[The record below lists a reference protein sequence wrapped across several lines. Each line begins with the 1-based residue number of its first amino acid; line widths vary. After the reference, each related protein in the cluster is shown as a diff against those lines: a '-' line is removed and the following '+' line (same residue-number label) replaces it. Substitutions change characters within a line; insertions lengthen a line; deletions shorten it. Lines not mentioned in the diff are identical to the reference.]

1 MAKRL
6 NYEIGFKADTTQLK
20 KDVQSV
26 LSTLQALSSRK
37 VDLGIDDSIREGA
50 RAALELQQHLGNAF
64 NVDTGKINLSTLT
77 KTFKESGI
85 SLQDYALKLQRL
97 GPEGEKAFLQVAQ
110 AIVQAET
117 PLKTTN
123 KMMKE
128 LWVTMKNTI
137 RWEITSS
144 ALHGFIGKLETAYGY
159 AQDLNESLN
168 NIRIVTSKSKDDMKE
183 FAKQANEAAKAL
195 NTTTVEYTDASLIYY
210 QQGDT
215 DDIVEEKTRVTIE
228 AANAAGTSA
237 AQMSEY
243 LTAVWNSY
251 QAGADSLESFV
262 DKMAAVG
269 AATASSLE
277 EISTAMTKVASTAN
291 TVGVD
296 MDQLTSIIATVASV
310 TRVSPETVGTAYKTI
325 FARIG
330 DLKVG
335 KTLDDSTT
343 LGTVS
348 STLAKAD
355 IDILKMNGDL
365 RNMGDIVE
373 EIGDKWQ
380 TWNTAQKTAIAQA
393 IAGKRQYTQLIAL
406 FDNWDMYRSTL
417 DISRTSEGTLQEQA
431 EIYGESW
438 EAARDRVSA
447 AAEGIYDSL
456 INDDFFIGLDNV
468 LTPTLGLIE
477 DLIDGIGGFSGLV
490 SVTGALFT
498 KVYGTQ
504 LSESLRKAAQSVRIL
519 TTEEEKRNQVTRDQ
533 ALQATDLLST
543 NKFEVEYL
551 KKRNELQNQLNQ
563 KNKNLTDEQRQRLG
577 FELQIADAMK
587 QQVVELD
594 KEIAD
599 NDRRVK
605 QAIQKETGNSMM
617 LLYQYED
624 EPENKYESVMKD
636 AYQKSANPEMK
647 DYTEEKALQVIGSLY
662 AKQAAEQGKVLT
674 KTEQTSKAEEYITV
688 QRQKS
693 LNNIVKIGEKA
704 AIMLGTLQQYREAL
718 KHIDKTVDDNVKK
731 QELINELI
739 ESTKNILRKTDFS
752 KDFGDKFQNIQDP
765 KKLRQEIFEI
775 GKKYTEQQKAIIAN
789 ENIQEDVAEG
799 LRDLGLERG
808 LLTARELTA
817 QEQVYQ
823 QISKSNNIL
832 EEHNKSTKD
841 WANTI
846 VDISNNLFNIG
857 TLYNSIT
864 GFVDVLTD
872 ENASAGDIIGGFVSA
887 LPTAAFAVAELG
899 KGLKDSATQGGLLGK
914 AITKAGGATTSLGKG
929 LTALGGPLGV
939 IAGLV
944 VSIGA
949 KFAFEKISNYIN
961 RYEIAIE
968 EANSALQT
976 QTELYDTL
984 NKKYSDL
991 LTNIA
996 DYQDSKKALLE
1007 LTKGTQQWKKE
1018 VEALNQQVLSLI
1030 EKYPSLRFTID
1041 DNGVYQIAEE
1051 DLEKIEQEQANV
1063 KTRALIA
1070 QYQAQ
1075 NEVNNKEIEKAQK
1088 EMQDSTDSLLT
1099 NYFGS
1104 NRNKKYFKD
1113 FENTSI
1119 SSLTSDENLNK
1130 TVNQLSKTRSVI
1142 LEEENNLLKHQ
1153 EVAMINDIEATN
1165 DNIKLKKNENKLRQ
1179 DEINRLTY
1187 STYNNEIYDTSKD
1200 QNLITFALNNRSEG
1214 KLDEAKTK
1222 LPKDL
1227 KTLGEDYLNK
1237 FLGEG
1242 YTFDSSNSSRLSNE
1256 MVFIDEAGN
1265 KIVKTVTDVENAIA
1279 QTLMYTQETFATE
1292 VNDINN
1298 SISEISP
1305 LAKKIANKFAVDTE
1319 AALDELNSFPQAIQD
1334 KIIEELSRIDLGFDD
1349 IATLDKNYIPTRD
1362 AYIQAQGQEENSD
1375 FVNAIKSL
1383 NDEDFTVAAGLN
1395 IADFEE
1401 LNEYLAEVY
1410 RIQAENNRDNLTKLD
1425 SIISK
1430 IQEAEELTVEEQNI
1444 VNEIA
1449 GVANSTIV
1457 LAKSGNENILD
1468 LLKAQRE
1475 EYEKQQT
1482 RAKAINQ
1489 IEFIAGLDEKSVEDL
1504 KDQLHQE
1511 LLDNEWEIL
1520 LTVDTDIQS
1529 DLKDIE
1535 NTFSALNR
1543 LNDILSD
1550 GLVVTNEEYNE
1561 LDKLF
1566 PEILANATTT
1576 ADGMYQLNQEQVEGI
1591 RTTKEEYL
1599 TAEIDKV
1606 KASIQ
1611 TQIDLENLTIK
1622 ELENQ
1627 KSIIDQ
1633 MLNGEISFAD
1643 GKKKL
1648 NQAISHQQV
1657 VEQAKTAVQAGD
1669 INASELDNYI
1679 KNLDERAKADSQ
1691 YYTKLNAMHMAMAD
1705 GQFKEAY
1712 SLAQGLYGINS
1723 GVSGIST
1730 VTSNTTGVDLAT
1742 YDIDTINGLLGAIDE
1757 EDDSNKQL
1765 IQDIL
1770 KVQSNNYAAEIKIRQ
1785 DKVTEWEKD
1794 LNQLDNRLKLVG
1806 TRTPQGG
1813 NSKTSAEQE
1822 AQIKELEKIADRYH
1836 IITREIE
1843 YQEQLLS
1850 EIEEQIDRTYGGTKL
1865 DNYKKQLES
1874 INKLIE
1880 LEREKLKEAQGYLD
1894 LDKNILNSLGVNATY
1909 DPNSLNIM
1917 NYDEIMKQHDD
1928 KANYYN
1934 SLSAS
1939 EQEAREKEIE
1949 EFESYW
1955 EKVQSALNNYEDS
1968 VDKLKEQEEKVNK
1981 ELRERED
1988 VILQDIAYEIELHIN
2003 VKEAKQELRDFMVS
2017 VQESYGDYLDHGL
2030 NILNLNTEEV
2040 KDEMRII
2047 EDYRN
2052 QYNSLMA
2059 ELRNNN
2065 SNTQEIREQLDDVR
2079 SGLISAGE
2087 ALLDYIEML
2096 EEQLPDALAAVRD
2109 RFEQFTNI
2117 LDHNTDVLDSISSLL
2132 ELQGV
2137 LMKTSDGFNKY
2148 QNILNESLEASLANA
2163 TLQSQMYQEIKQRLI
2178 ETENKLNQA
2187 TEGTELYEILRKQ
2200 RDALLEEYQTYQDD
2214 MLAAAQ
2220 ATLEAAQ
2227 EMYLNSISKAAQDFE
2242 NILTRNLGFD
2252 LLQMQYDNFIDEND
2266 RYLDEIN
2273 RIYETTTLNNKV
2285 QSALD
2290 NSTSQYATQ
2299 RLKALQE
2306 EFDLIQSRNKLSEY
2320 DIDIMNAKY
2329 ELTMRQIAL
2338 EEAQNAKT
2346 NLRLTRDAS
2355 GNWTYQYGA
2364 DQTAIDE
2371 AQSAVNDAQ
2380 NEWYN
2385 IAKNQVTEV
2394 TGEIINTWKEMKDA
2408 IEETYSDL
2416 ELTTEERE
2424 AKIAEIRE
2432 YYSQKILDLENMKQ
2446 IAIKDMTDAGSL
2458 VIDDFANN
2466 YGENLDNMTQN
2477 VENFDS
2483 IFNNCIDSME
2493 EASRNY
2499 QDVITKVNEEV
2510 GITYEDLAK
2519 QLNDISTSTDLAKE
2533 AGEIF
2538 ADSAWNNIDKIMGE
2552 VDAMSAL
2559 IDKMR
2564 EYLNL
2569 VSNISGN
2576 INSGLEGMVDNYHQ
2590 DIAAAMA
2597 QYILGGGNV
2606 NDVTF
2611 AALATARNNKA
2622 AASGQKTSSL
2632 DEYKMQY
2639 SNASM
2644 NALSKWANNIT
2655 QEDYQKLLQS
2665 IGAFN
2670 TGGYTGSFDGAK
2682 LAFLHQKE
2690 LILNPND
2697 TENILN
2703 AVNTIRAIEPSVLN
2717 NIIQSLNNNMLANR
2731 MLMQNGLY
2739 SSYFNGLSNDKI
2751 VQQVVS
2757 IQADFPGVNSAIEIQ
2772 TALENIVNEAAQYAN
2787 SK

>member
-26 LSTLQALSSRK
+26 LSTLQTLSSRK

-50 RAALELQQHLGNAF
+50 RAALELQQHLENAF

-97 GPEGEKAFLQVAQ
+97 GPEGEQAFLQVAQ

-117 PLKTTN
+117 PLRTTN
-123 KMMKE
+123 KMMQE
-128 LWVTMKNTI
+128 LWVTMKNTM
-137 RWEITSS
+137 RWQITSS
-144 ALHGFIGKLETAYGY
+144 ALHGFIGRLETAYGY

-168 NIRIVTSKSKDDMKE
+168 NIRIVTSKNTDDMKE

-215 DDIVEEKTRVTIE
+215 DDIVEEKTRITIE

-251 QAGADSLESFV
+251 QAGAEALESFV

-335 KTLDDSTT
+335 ETLDDGTS
-343 LGTVS
+343 LGAVS
-348 STLAKAD
+348 NTLAKAD
-355 IDILKMNGDL
+355 VDILNMNGDL
-365 RNMGDIVE
+365 RDMGEVVE

-380 TWNTAQKTAIAQA
+380 VWNTAQKTAVAQA

-431 EIYGESW
+431 EIYGEGW

-456 INDDFFIGLDNV
+456 INDEFFIGLDNV

-477 DLIDGIGGFSGLV
+477 DLIDGMGGFAGVASA
-490 SVTGALFT
+490 TGALFT
-498 KVYGTQ
+498 KVYGNQ
-504 LSESLRKAAQSVRIL
+504 LSESLRNTAQWIRTV
-519 TTEEEKRNQVTRDQ
+519 TKEEEKRNQVTRNQ
-533 ALQATDLLST
+533 ALQATNVFFGGDGAS
-543 NKFEVEYL
+543 KFEVQYL
-551 KKRNELQNQLNQ
+551 KQRNEIQNQLNQ
-563 KNKNLTDEQRQRLG
+563 KNKNLTEEQRRQLE
-577 FELQIADAMK
+577 FELQIADVMK
-587 QQVVELD
+587 QQVVELNKETEAID
-594 KEIAD
+594 K
-599 NDRRVK
+599 
-605 QAIQKETGNSMM
+605 QIQKTIKKQTNSI
-617 LLYQYED
+617 LLSQYE
-624 EPENKYESVMKD
+624 EPEDKYKSAMIY
-636 AYQKSANPEMK
+636 AYQKSVNPEIK
-647 DYTEEKALQVIGSLY
+647 DYTEEKALQIIGNLY

-674 KTEQTSKAEEYITV
+674 KTEQISKAEGYIAV

-693 LNNIVKIGEKA
+693 LNQIVELGQKASIILGVIKQYKETLNRINQMTDENI
-704 AIMLGTLQQYREAL
+704 
-718 KHIDKTVDDNVKK
+718 DK
-731 QELINELI
+731 QELINKLNQ
-739 ESTKNILRKTDFS
+739 STKNILKQTEFS
-752 KDFGDKFQNIQDP
+752 QGLGSGFWSTQDP
-765 KKLRQEIFEI
+765 EKLLEKMINA
-775 GKKYTEQQKAIIAN
+775 GTVYANQQKAIIKN
-789 ENIQEDVAEG
+789 ENIQLDVAET
-799 LRDLGLERG
+799 LIDLGLEKG

-817 QEQVYQ
+817 TDQVNQ
-823 QISKSNNIL
+823 QLDNTTKIINANN
-832 EEHNKSTKD
+832 KATKD
-841 WANTI
+841 WADIT
-846 VDISNNLFNIG
+846 VDISNNLFNISMM
-857 TLYNSIT
+857 YNSLTSIK
-864 GFVDVLTD
+864 DILTD
-872 ENASAGDIIGGFVSA
+872 ENASASDIIGGLMSS
-887 LPTAAFAVAELG
+887 LPTIAFAISSLG
-899 KGLKDSATQGGLLGK
+899 KDLKESATQGGLLGK
-914 AITKAGGATTSLGKG
+914 AITKAGGATTLLGKG

-944 VSIGA
+944 ASIGV
-949 KFAFEKISNYIN
+949 KFAFEKIYDYIN

-996 DYQDSKKALLE
+996 DYKDGKNALFE
-1007 LTKGTQQWKKE
+1007 LTKGTQEWKEE

-1041 DNGVYQIAEE
+1041 DNGIYQIAEE
-1051 DLEKIEQEQANV
+1051 DLEKIEQEQANIR
-1063 KTRALIA
+1063 TNALIA

-1075 NEVNNKEIEKAQK
+1075 NEVNNKEIEKVQK
-1088 EMQDSTDSLLT
+1088 EIQDSTKSLLT

-1104 NRNKKYFKD
+1104 SRNKEYFKD
-1113 FENTSI
+1113 FEDTSI
-1119 SSLTSDENLNK
+1119 SSLISDENLNK
-1130 TVNQLSKTRSVI
+1130 TINKLLETRSVI
-1142 LEEENNLLKHQ
+1142 LEEENNLFKQ
-1153 EVAMINDIEATN
+1153 FEVAMINNIEAM
-1165 DNIKLKKNENKLRQ
+1165 DDSIELKKKENKLRQ

-1187 STYNNEIYDTSKD
+1187 STYNNETYDTSED
-1200 QNLITFALNNRSEG
+1200 QNLITFALNNRNEG
-1214 KLDEAKTK
+1214 KIEEAKK
-1222 LPKDL
+1222 QLPKDL
-1227 KTLGEDYLNK
+1227 KTLGESYLNQ

-1242 YTFDSSNSSRLSNE
+1242 YTFDSGNSSRLE
-1256 MVFIDEAGN
+1256 DKMIFIDEAGN
-1265 KIVKTVTDVENAIA
+1265 KIIKTVTDVENALA
-1279 QTLMYTQETFATE
+1279 QKAIYTDETFAAE

-1298 SISEISP
+1298 SISKLSP
-1305 LAKKIANKFAVDTE
+1305 LSKKIANQYTIDTE
-1319 AALDELNSFPQAIQD
+1319 AALDELNKLPENIQT
-1334 KIIEELSRIDLGFDD
+1334 KIIDELEKSNLGFKG
-1349 IATLDKNYIPTRD
+1349 ISNLDSNYIPTRE
-1362 AYIQAQGQEENSD
+1362 AYIQAQGQKQNTS
-1375 FVNAIKSL
+1375 FINAIQSL
-1383 NDEDFTVAAGLN
+1383 TDEDFTVAAGLN
-1395 IADFEE
+1395 LADFNT

-1410 RIQAENNRDNLTKLD
+1410 RIQAENNRNNLTQLD
-1425 SIISK
+1425 SIINK
-1430 IQEAEELTVEEQNI
+1430 IKEAEELTVAEQNI

-1449 GVANSTIV
+1449 GVANSTLV
-1457 LAKSGNENILD
+1457 LAKSGNEEILD
-1468 LLKAQRE
+1468 LLEAQRE
-1475 EYEKQQT
+1475 EYERQQK

-1489 IEFIAGLDEKSVEDL
+1489 IEFITKLDEKGIDSLE
-1504 KDQLHQE
+1504 KQLHQE

-1529 DLKDIE
+1529 DLNDIE
-1535 NTFSALNR
+1535 NAFSALNR

-1550 GLVVTNEEYNE
+1550 GLVVTNAEYDE
-1561 LDKLF
+1561 LNNLF
-1566 PEILANATTT
+1566 PKILSNATVT
-1576 ADGMYQLNQEQVEGI
+1576 ADGMYQLNQEQVEAI
-1591 RTTKEEYL
+1591 RTNKEEYL

-1611 TQIDLENLTIK
+1611 TQIDLENLTIA

-1633 MLNGEISFAD
+1633 MLKGEIDFAD
-1643 GKKKL
+1643 GKEQL
-1648 NQAISHQQV
+1648 NQAVNRQKA
-1657 VEQAKTAVQAGD
+1657 VEQAKAAVQAGD

-1679 KNLDERAKADSQ
+1679 KNLDQRAQADSQ
-1691 YYTKLNAMHMAMAD
+1691 YYTKLNAMHMAMANRN
-1705 GQFKEAY
+1705 FKEAY
-1712 SLAQGLYGINS
+1712 SLAQELYGINS
-1723 GVSGIST
+1723 GISGINT
-1730 VTSNTTGVDLAT
+1730 VTSSTTGVDLAT
-1742 YDIDTINGLLGAIDE
+1742 YDIDTINGLLGAIDD
-1757 EDDSNKQL
+1757 DDSNKQL

-1770 KVQSNNYAAEIKIRQ
+1770 KVQSDNYQAEIDIRKN
-1785 DKVTEWEKD
+1785 KVAEWEND
-1794 LNQLDNRLKLVG
+1794 LTKLDNRLKLIN
-1806 TRTPQGG
+1806 TRNPQD
-1813 NSKTSAEQE
+1813 SKRSAKQE
-1822 AQIKELEKIADRYH
+1822 AQLKELEEIADRYH

-1843 YQEQLLS
+1843 YQEQLLG
-1850 EIEEQIDRTYGGTKL
+1850 EIEEQINRTYGGAKL
-1865 DNYKKQLES
+1865 DGYKKQLES
-1874 INKLIE
+1874 INRLIE
-1880 LEREKLKEAQGYLD
+1880 LEREKLKEAEGYLN
-1894 LDKNILNSLGVNATY
+1894 LDKNILNSLGINAIY
-1909 DPNSLNIM
+1909 DPNSLNIS

-1934 SLSAS
+1934 SLSAA

-1949 EFESYW
+1949 EFEAYW
-1955 EKVQSALNNYEDS
+1955 EKVQTALDNYEDS
-1968 VDKLKEQEEKVNK
+1968 VDKLREQEEKVNK
-1981 ELRERED
+1981 ELREREN
-1988 VILQDIAYEIELHIN
+1988 VILEDIAYEIELHID
-2003 VKEAKQELRDFMVS
+2003 VKEAKQELRDFMIS
-2017 VQESYGDYLDHGL
+2017 IQESYGDYLDHGL

-2040 KDEMRII
+2040 KDEMQMI

-2065 SNTQEIREQLDDVR
+2065 SNTEEIKQQLDSVR
-2079 SGLISAGE
+2079 SGLISSGE

-2096 EEQLPDALAAVRD
+2096 EEQLPDALSAVRD

-2117 LDHNTDVLDSISSLL
+2117 LDHNTNVLDSISSLL

-2163 TLQSQMYQEIKQRLI
+2163 TLQSQMYQEIRQRLI

-2200 RDALLEEYQTYQDD
+2200 RDALLEEYQTYQND

-2220 ATLEAAQ
+2220 ATLQAAQ
-2227 EMYLNSISKAAQDFE
+2227 EMYLNSISKAAQEFE
-2242 NILTRNLGFD
+2242 NILTRDLGFD

-2273 RIYETTTLNNKV
+2273 RIYETTALNNKV

-2290 NSTSQYATQ
+2290 SSTSLYATQ

-2320 DIDIMNAKY
+2320 DIEIMNAKY

-2364 DQTAIDE
+2364 DQAAIDE
-2371 AQSAVNDAQ
+2371 AQSAVDDAQ

-2385 IAKNQVTEV
+2385 IAKDQVTEV

-2446 IAIKDMTDAGSL
+2446 IAIKDMTEAGSL

-2483 IFNNCIDSME
+2483 IFNDCINSME
-2493 EASRNY
+2493 EASQNY
-2499 QDVITKVNEEV
+2499 QDVITEVNEQV
-2510 GITYEDLAK
+2510 GITYEDLAN
-2519 QLNDISTSTDLAKE
+2519 QLDDVSTSTDLAKE
-2533 AGEIF
+2533 AGEAF
-2538 ADSAWNNIDKIMGE
+2538 AESAWNNIDKIMGE
-2552 VDAMSAL
+2552 VDAISAL

-2564 EYLNL
+2564 EYLNI

-2576 INSGLEGMVDNYHQ
+2576 INSGLEGMVNNYQQ

-2597 QYILGGGNV
+2597 QYILSGGSV
-2606 NDVTF
+2606 NDATF

-2622 AASGQKTSSL
+2622 AASGQETSSL
-2632 DEYKMQY
+2632 DEYKSQY

-2644 NALSKWANNIT
+2644 DALLRWANNIT

-2690 LILNPND
+2690 LVLNPSD

-2703 AVNTIRAIEPSVLN
+2703 AVNAIRAIEPNILN

-2731 MLMQNGLY
+2731 MLMQSGLY